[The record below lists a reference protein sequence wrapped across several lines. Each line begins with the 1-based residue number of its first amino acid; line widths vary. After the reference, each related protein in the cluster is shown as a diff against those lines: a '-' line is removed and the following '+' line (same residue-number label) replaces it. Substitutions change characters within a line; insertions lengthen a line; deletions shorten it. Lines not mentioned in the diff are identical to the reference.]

1 MPSPVP
7 VGSRCQGCYAPGSEP
22 GSPLTSAAHR
32 LLTDMNDPEVTW
44 AMPLHPN
51 SATGYCGCG
60 CRSRCTLF
68 LFRTLATAPVA
79 DAETSSAQFSI
90 SCNSG

>member
-1 MPSPVP
+1 
-7 VGSRCQGCYAPGSEP
+7 
-22 GSPLTSAAHR
+22 
-32 LLTDMNDPEVTW
+32 MNDPEVT
-44 AMPLHPN
+44 MPRSLHPN

-79 DAETSSAQFSI
+79 DAV
-90 SCNSG
+90 